1 MQLCLEPDPTTK
13 QLYFYPLKSLGIV
26 MNRTLGFAVVSL
38 LTANPALALWQLQSA
53 LAPEQMQRLSPA
65 AISAVLI
72 SAPDAQQ
79 LATNEFIDVPLPGA
93 KFLHLQRERIEQRA
107 ERNGLASAIGWFGKV
122 AGEEESTVV
131 LTHTGAADSGA
142 LAGYINSKA
151 GVFEIT
157 PSAQGVVLMQLDSA
171 RFPSCGGAIPALATG
186 APAHVAADV
195 VASKQDAPADLPSE
209 IDVLLVFR
217 PGSVTQI
224 GSQAAAQTFAQ
235 NAVNV
240 SNQSFTNSQ
249 MIARFRLAGVRFTSE
264 VELGTASAEL
274 NWVSANAQVATWRSE
289 VKADLVSVIAE
300 FSDACGVGYLMN
312 QLGTGFAN
320 SAFQAT
326 ARSCAVGNLSF
337 PHEHGHNM
345 GLMHDPGNGNN
356 GLFAYGYGHFINA
369 SYRTVMSYSNN
380 CASGC
385 TRVPYFSNPNV
396 SYNGFATGIADQRD
410 NARASNITA
419 PDVANFR
426 AAATNAIFS
435 SGYE

>member
-1 MQLCLEPDPTTK
+1 M
-13 QLYFYPLKSLGIV
+13 I
-26 MNRTLGFAVVSL
+26 RTPVSAVVAL
-38 LTANPALALWQLQSA
+38 FLAAPAHALWQLHA
-53 LAPEQMQRLSPA
+53 TLAPDQMQRLSPA
-65 AISAVLI
+65 AVSAVLI
-72 SAPDAQQ
+72 TAPDAQQ
-79 LATNEFIDVPLPGA
+79 LATEEFIDVALPGQ
-93 KFLHLQRERIEQRA
+93 KSLRLKRDRIEQHA
-107 ERNGLASAIGWFGKV
+107 ERSGLANSTAWFGKV
-122 AGEEESTVV
+122 VGDAESTVV
-131 LTHTGAADSGA
+131 LTHTGGPDSGA

-157 PSAQGVVLMQLDSA
+157 PSAQGVVLMQLDA
-171 RFPSCGGAIPALATG
+171 TRFPNCGGAIPALAIT
-186 APAHVAADV
+186 PAHANVVPSNQPDLAA
-195 VASKQDAPADLPSE
+195 ADLPNE

-217 PGSVTQI
+217 PGSVTQL
-224 GSQAAAQTFAQ
+224 GGQAAAQTFAQ

-264 VELGTASAEL
+264 VDAGTASAEL
-274 NWVSANAQVATWRSE
+274 NWVSTNAQVAAWRNE

-320 SAFQAT
+320 SAFQASS
-326 ARSCAVGNLSF
+326 RSCAVGNLSY

-345 GLMHDPGNGNN
+345 GLMHDPGNGGNS
-356 GLFAYGYGHFINA
+356 LFAYGFGHFINA

-380 CASGC
+380 CTSGC

-396 SYNGFATGIADQRD
+396 NYNGVASGIANQRD

-426 AAATNAIFS
+426 AANTNSIFS
-435 SGYE
+435 NGFE